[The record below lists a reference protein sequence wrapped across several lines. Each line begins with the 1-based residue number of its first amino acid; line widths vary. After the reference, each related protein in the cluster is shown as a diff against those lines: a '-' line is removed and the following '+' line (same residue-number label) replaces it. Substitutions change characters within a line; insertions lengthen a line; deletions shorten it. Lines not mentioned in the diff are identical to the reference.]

1 MFYKDL
7 CDSLFIS
14 LIHSVILL
22 FRIIKTPSHPNHKN
36 KRNFDT
42 IFIALYVSCD
52 TCHMSHVPCL
62 VSGVTCHMSVVTS
75 QVSHVTF
82 NSQMARARKLFFKRK
97 SSPLPT
103 FHLSYVTCH
112 VSHVKCHILFI
123 YIFFYK
129 VVKLLGGGSIINE
142 ADPV

>member
-1 MFYKDL
+1 MDPVQPGMFYKDL
-7 CDSLFIS
+7 CD
-14 LIHSVILL
+14 SVILL

-62 VSGVTCHMSVVTS
+62 VSGVTCHMSVVTC

-82 NSQMARARKLFFKRK
+82 NSQTARAKKLFFKRK
-97 SSPLPT
+97 SSPLPIL
-103 FHLSYVTCH
+103 HLSYVTCH

-123 YIFFYK
+123 YIF
-129 VVKLLGGGSIINE
+129 LQSCE
-142 ADPV
+142 AIRGRVYYQ